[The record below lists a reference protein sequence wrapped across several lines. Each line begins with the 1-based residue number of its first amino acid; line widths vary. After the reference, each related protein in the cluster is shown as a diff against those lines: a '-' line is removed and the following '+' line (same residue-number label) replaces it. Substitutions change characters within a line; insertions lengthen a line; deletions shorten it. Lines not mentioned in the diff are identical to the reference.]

1 MSLPDLI
8 ADLYQE
14 HRHALHA
21 LALTLLRDSALA
33 EDAVHDGVQS
43 MLSRQRAPEGD
54 PVAYLFVVVRNA
66 ALDLARRRRVR
77 LASGDTDGL
86 FDPRQP
92 DPLLRAG
99 DADAARRL
107 REAIEDLSPEQQEVI
122 VLRTLGRL
130 GFEQIAT
137 VTGAPFGT
145 VAARYSRA
153 IAALRRELQEVPQ

>member
-1 MSLPDLI
+1 MSYSETI

-14 HRHALHA
+14 HRQGLFSMA
-21 LALTLLRDSALA
+21 LALLRDPALA

-43 MLSRQRAPEGD
+43 MLSRSSPPDGD
-54 PVAYLFVVVRNA
+54 PVAYLYVVVRNA
-66 ALDLARRRRVR
+66 ALDMIRRRKVR
-77 LASGDTDGL
+77 MASHADDTL
-86 FDPRQP
+86 FDTRHP

-107 REAIEDLSPEQQEVI
+107 REAIDGLSPEQQEVI
-122 VLRTLGRL
+122 VLRTMGRL
-130 GFEQIAT
+130 GFEQIAS

-153 IAALRRELQEVPQ
+153 VAALRRELQEVSS

>member
-1 MSLPDLI
+1 MTLADTI

-14 HRHALHA
+14 HRQALYA
-21 LALTLLRDSALA
+21 LAMTLLRDPGLA
-33 EDAVHDGVQS
+33 EDAVHDGMQS
-43 MLSRQRAPEGD
+43 MLSRNRAPEGD

-66 ALDLARRRRVR
+66 ALDLARRRKVR
-77 LASGDTDGL
+77 LATGSAEAL

-92 DPLLRAG
+92 DPLIRAG

-107 REAIEDLSPEQQEVI
+107 REAIEELSPEQQEVI
-122 VLRTLGRL
+122 VLRAMGRL

-153 IAALRRELQEVPQ
+153 VAALRRELQEVSQ

>member
-1 MSLPDLI
+1 MTHAETI

-14 HRHALHA
+14 HRQALYSMA
-21 LALTLLRDSALA
+21 LALLRDGALA
-33 EDAVHDGVQS
+33 EDAVHDGIQS
-43 MLSRQRAPEGD
+43 MLSRNRAPEGD

-66 ALDLARRRRVR
+66 ALDLARRRKVR
-77 LASGDTDGL
+77 MASSTHDSM
-86 FDPRQP
+86 FDARQP
-92 DPLLRAG
+92 DPLLRAS

-107 REAIEDLSPEQQEVI
+107 RAAIDELTPEQQEVI
-122 VLRTLGRL
+122 VLRAMGRL

-153 IAALRRELQEVPQ
+153 VAALRRELHEVTT